1 MLSSSTV
8 SGKLRWGE
16 DQFSF
21 PATALDPWRGG
32 RGKGGEVGGKGG
44 EGGGRGGEGGG
55 REGGME
61 EWIDG
66 WTRLTL

>member
-32 RGKGGEVGGKGG
+32 
-44 EGGGRGGEGGG
+44 EGGG
-55 REGGME
+55 REGRWEGRE
-61 EWIDG
+61 GRGEGGEGRGEGGREG
-66 WTRLTL
+66 WKNG